1 MKHPSSLCDVTKV
14 LVSTALGKEKA
25 DLVVRN
31 SKLVNVYTRELLEGI
46 DVAVKGDRI
55 ALVGNAAHTIGPN
68 TAVVDATGKY
78 LAPGFLDGH
87 VHVES
92 SMLTIAQFA
101 RIVLPRGT
109 TGVFIDP
116 HEIANVL
123 GLDGVRMMLEESR
136 GLPLRVFV
144 CVPSCVP
151 ATSPEFETAGAEISP
166 KEIEGALGW
175 EGVVA
180 LGEMMNYPGVLAG
193 DERMH
198 LEIRAA
204 LKAGKVV
211 EGHSNGLLDE
221 ELAAY
226 TAAGI
231 TSCHESTR
239 EIEGLQR
246 ARLGMWVMVREGS
259 AWRDLADVIR
269 AYTARGIDGRRF
281 VLVSD
286 DRHPE
291 DLLREGHVDHIL
303 RRAVKEGIDPLAAI
317 QMVTL
322 NTAEHF
328 GLDGDLG
335 GIAPGKLADMV
346 LLSSLRE
353 FSVDVVIAGGRVV
366 AKEGKLIVDLPRFR
380 YPERARKTM
389 NVRGRL
395 TPRDLIV
402 RAPLERGKVKARVI
416 GVSEGKATTRH
427 LVEELEAIEGEVLP
441 SVEKDIAKVAVVERH
456 KATGNVGLGF
466 VKGFGLERGAVAS
479 TVAHDSHNLLAMG
492 MDDSDMA
499 FAANKLIEVG
509 GGMIAVSGGKILAL
523 VELPIAG
530 LMSEGD
536 AERVSEEVA
545 ALKEAWAKLGCEM
558 TSPFMTMSL
567 LALPVLPELRIT
579 DKGLV
584 DTVEF
589 RRLSTL
595 VE

>member
-1 MKHPSSLCDVTKV
+1 MTKV
-14 LVSTALGKEKA
+14 LVSTALGREKA

-31 SKLVNVYTRELLEGI
+31 SKLVNVYTRELLVGI

-55 ALVGNAAHTIGPN
+55 ALVGDATHAIGPS
-68 TAVVDATGKY
+68 TVVMDATDKY

-92 SMLTIAQFA
+92 SMLTVTQFA
-101 RIVLPRGT
+101 RVVLPRGT

-136 GLPLRVFV
+136 GLPLRVFI
-144 CVPSCVP
+144 CIPSCVP
-151 ATSPEFETAGAEISP
+151 AISPEFETAGAEIGP
-166 KEIEGALGW
+166 KEIGEALGW

-180 LGEMMNYPGVLAG
+180 LGEVMNYPGVLAG

-211 EGHSNGLLDE
+211 EGHSSGLLGK

-226 TAAGI
+226 AAAGMS
-231 TSCHESTR
+231 SCHESTQ
-239 EIEGLQR
+239 ELEALQR
-246 ARLGMWVMVREGS
+246 ARLGMWVMAREGS

-291 DLLREGHVDHIL
+291 DLLREGHMDHIL
-303 RRAVKEGIDPLAAI
+303 RRAVEEGVDPLAAI
-317 QMVTL
+317 QMATL

-328 GLDGDLG
+328 GLDRDLG
-335 GIAPGKLADMV
+335 GIAPGKFADMV
-346 LLSSLRE
+346 LLSNLHE
-353 FSVDVVIAGGRVV
+353 FSVDAVIAGGRMV
-366 AKEGKLIVDLPRFR
+366 AKRGRLLVDLPRFR
-380 YPERARKTM
+380 YPQRARRTM
-389 NVRGRL
+389 NVGGRL
-395 TPRDLIV
+395 TPRDLTV
-402 RAPLERGKVKARVI
+402 RAPLERGKVRVHVI
-416 GVSEGKATTRH
+416 GVSEGKVTTRH
-427 LVEELEAIEGEVLP
+427 LVEELEAIDGEVSP
-441 SVEKDIAKVAVVERH
+441 DARKDIAKVAVVERH
-456 KATGNVGLGF
+456 KATGNIGLGF
-466 VKGFGLERGAVAS
+466 VKGFELERGALAS
-479 TVAHDSHNLLAMG
+479 TVAHDSHNLLVMG
-492 MDDSDMA
+492 VNDHDMA

-509 GGMIAVSGGKILAL
+509 GGMVAVGEGKVLAL

-530 LMSEGD
+530 LMSEKG
-536 AERVSEEVA
+536 AEEVSEEVV
-545 ALKEAWAKLGCEM
+545 ALKEAWAKLGCKM
-558 TSPFMTMSL
+558 VSPFMTMSL

-579 DKGLV
+579 DKGLI

-589 RRLSTL
+589 RRISTL
-595 VE
+595 VQ